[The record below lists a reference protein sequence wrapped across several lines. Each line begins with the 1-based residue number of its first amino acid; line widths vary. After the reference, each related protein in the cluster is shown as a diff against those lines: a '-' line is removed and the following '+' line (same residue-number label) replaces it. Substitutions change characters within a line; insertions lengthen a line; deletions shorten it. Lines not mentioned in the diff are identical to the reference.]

1 MQAQTLKF
9 FSISKFV
16 EFMRKRSKTHPGL
29 SPKGIEQTPKELST
43 GAVLYYEGHDAF
55 KNKYGKICVKP
66 VLIDLHK
73 YDGHVEGCIKNI
85 YIKHQQ
91 ILDMFDGQLVLNFTE
106 SKKRGM
112 PIKKDLYFI
121 SIQFEEEEYNN
132 IKYYP
137 SETFTLLPS
146 SNRNKQIIDAVRN
159 QIVRKVPE
167 EVELD
172 ISQIL

>member
-1 MQAQTLKF
+1 
-9 FSISKFV
+9 
-16 EFMRKRSKTHPGL
+16 
-29 SPKGIEQTPKELST
+29 
-43 GAVLYYEGHDAF
+43 
-55 KNKYGKICVKP
+55 
-66 VLIDLHK
+66 
-73 YDGHVEGCIKNI
+73 
-85 YIKHQQ
+85 
-91 ILDMFDGQLVLNFTE
+91 MFDGQLVLNFTE

-172 ISQIL
+172 ISQLL

>member
-16 EFMRKRSKTHPGL
+16 EYMRKR
-29 SPKGIEQTPKELST
+29 GIEQNPKELYT
-43 GAVLYYEGHDAF
+43 GATLYYEGHDAF

-66 VLIDLHK
+66 VLIELRK
-73 YDGHVEGCIKNI
+73 CDGRKCDGIKKI

-91 ILDMFDGQLVLNFTE
+91 ILDMFDGQLVLTFTE
-106 SKKRGM
+106 SKKRSM
-112 PIKKDLYFI
+112 PNKKDLYCI
-121 SIQFEEEEYNN
+121 SMAFDQEEYNGIN
-132 IKYYP
+132 YYP

-146 SNRNKQIIDAVRN
+146 SNYYKKIIDTVRN
-159 QIVRKVPE
+159 QIVRKAPE

-172 ISQIL
+172 IDISQIM

>member
-16 EFMRKRSKTHPGL
+16 EYMRKRGN
-29 SPKGIEQTPKELST
+29 EQTPKELYT
-43 GAVLYYEGHDAF
+43 GATLCYEGHDAF

-66 VLIDLHK
+66 VFLVLHK
-73 YDGHVEGCIKNI
+73 YDGHVDGGIKKI
-85 YIKHQQ
+85 HFKHQQ

-106 SKKRGM
+106 SKKRSM
-112 PIKKDLYFI
+112 PNNKDLYFI
-121 SIQFEEEEYNN
+121 SMAFEQEEYNN

-137 SETFTLLPS
+137 SSTFRLDPS
-146 SNRNKQIIDAVRN
+146 SNRYKQITDAVRN
-159 QIVRKVPE
+159 QIVRKAPE

-172 ISQIL
+172 ISQIM

>member
-16 EFMRKRSKTHPGL
+16 EHMRKR
-29 SPKGIEQTPKELST
+29 GIEQTPKEVYVGVS
-43 GAVLYYEGHDAF
+43 LYYEGHDAF

-66 VLIDLHK
+66 VFMVLHK
-73 YDGHVEGCIKNI
+73 HDAHEFTGIKKI
-85 YIKHQQ
+85 HFKHQQ
-91 ILDMFDGQLVLNFTE
+91 ILDMFDGQLVLTFTE
-106 SKKRGM
+106 SKKRDM
-112 PIKKDLYFI
+112 PNKKDLFYI
-121 SIQFEEEEYNN
+121 SIQFEQEEYNN

-137 SETFTLLPS
+137 SSTFRLAPLSTS
-146 SNRNKQIIDAVRN
+146 YQQIIDAVRN
-159 QIVRKVPE
+159 QIVRKAPE

>member
-16 EFMRKRSKTHPGL
+16 EFMRKRGDKQ
-29 SPKGIEQTPKELST
+29 EPKELYT

-66 VLIDLHK
+66 VLIELHK

-106 SKKRGM
+106 SKKRSM
-112 PIKKDLYFI
+112 PNNKDLYFI
-121 SIQFEEEEYNN
+121 SMAFEQEEYNN

-137 SETFTLLPS
+137 SSTFWLDPS
-146 SNRNKQIIDAVRN
+146 ATSYKKIIDAVRN

-172 ISQIL
+172 ISQII

>member
-16 EFMRKRSKTHPGL
+16 EYMSKHGN
-29 SPKGIEQTPKELST
+29 EQETKEWYT
-43 GAVLYYEGHDAF
+43 GASLYYEGHDAF

-66 VLIDLHK
+66 VFMVLYKH
-73 YDGHVEGCIKNI
+73 DGHEFTSIKKI

-91 ILDMFDGQLVLNFTE
+91 ILDMFDGQLVLTFTE
-106 SKKRGM
+106 SKKRDT
-112 PIKKDLYFI
+112 PNKKDLFYI
-121 SIQFEEEEYNN
+121 SIHFEQEEYNN

-146 SNRNKQIIDAVRN
+146 SNYYKKIIDAVRN
-159 QIVRKVPE
+159 QIVRKAPE

-172 ISQIL
+172 ISQIK

>member
-16 EFMRKRSKTHPGL
+16 EYMRNRAN
-29 SPKGIEQTPKELST
+29 EQTPKELYT
-43 GAVLYYEGHDAF
+43 GATLYYEGHDAF

-66 VLIDLHK
+66 VLLELRK
-73 YDGHVEGCIKNI
+73 YDAREFTGIKNI

-91 ILDMFDGQLVLNFTE
+91 ILDMFDGQLVLTFTE
-106 SKKRGM
+106 SKKRDM
-112 PIKKDLYFI
+112 PNKKDLFYI
-121 SIQFEEEEYNN
+121 SIHFEQEEYNN

>member
-16 EFMRKRSKTHPGL
+16 EFMRNRAN
-29 SPKGIEQTPKELST
+29 EQTPKELYT
-43 GAVLYYEGHDAF
+43 GASLYYEGHDAF

-66 VLIDLHK
+66 VLIELRK
-73 YDGHVEGCIKNI
+73 FDGIKKI

-91 ILDMFDGQLVLNFTE
+91 ILDMFDGQLVLTFTE
-106 SKKRGM
+106 SKKRDM
-112 PIKKDLYFI
+112 PNKKDLFYI
-121 SIQFEEEEYNN
+121 SIQFEQEEYNN

-146 SNRNKQIIDAVRN
+146 SNYYKKIIDAVRN
-159 QIVRKVPE
+159 QIVRKAPE

-172 ISQIL
+172 ISQIM

>member
-16 EFMRKRSKTHPGL
+16 EFMRKRSD
-29 SPKGIEQTPKELST
+29 EQTPKELYT
-43 GAVLYYEGHDAF
+43 GASLYYEGHDAF

-66 VLIDLHK
+66 VLIELRK
-73 YDGHVEGCIKNI
+73 YDAREFTGIKNI

-91 ILDMFDGQLVLNFTE
+91 ILDMFDGQLVLTFTE
-106 SKKRGM
+106 SKKRDM
-112 PIKKDLYFI
+112 PNKKDLFYI
-121 SIQFEEEEYNN
+121 SIHFEQEEYNN

-137 SETFTLLPS
+137 SETFTLLP
-146 SNRNKQIIDAVRN
+146 NYYKKTIEAVRN

-167 EVELD
+167 ELDLD

>member
-16 EFMRKRSKTHPGL
+16 EYMRNRAN
-29 SPKGIEQTPKELST
+29 EQTPKELYT
-43 GAVLYYEGHDAF
+43 GATLYYEGHDAF

-66 VLIDLHK
+66 VFMVLHK
-73 YDGHVEGCIKNI
+73 YDGRVDGGIKKI
-85 YIKHQQ
+85 HFKHQQ

-106 SKKRGM
+106 SKKRSM
-112 PIKKDLYFI
+112 PNNKDLYFI
-121 SIQFEEEEYNN
+121 SMAFEQEEYNN

-137 SETFTLLPS
+137 SSTFRLDPS
-146 SNRNKQIIDAVRN
+146 SNRYKQITDAVRN
-159 QIVRKVPE
+159 QIVRKAPE

-172 ISQIL
+172 ISQIK

>member
-16 EFMRKRSKTHPGL
+16 EFMRKRSD
-29 SPKGIEQTPKELST
+29 EQNPKELYT
-43 GAVLYYEGHDAF
+43 GASLYYEGHDAF

-66 VLIDLHK
+66 VLIELRK
-73 YDGHVEGCIKNI
+73 CDGIKKI

-91 ILDMFDGQLVLNFTE
+91 ILDMFDGQLVLTFTE
-106 SKKRGM
+106 SKKRDM
-112 PIKKDLYFI
+112 PNKKDLYFI
-121 SIQFEEEEYNN
+121 SMAFDQEEYNS
-132 IKYYP
+132 IYYYP
-137 SETFTLLPS
+137 SSTFWLDPS
-146 SNRNKQIIDAVRN
+146 SNRYKQITDAVRN
-159 QIVRKVPE
+159 QIVRKAPE